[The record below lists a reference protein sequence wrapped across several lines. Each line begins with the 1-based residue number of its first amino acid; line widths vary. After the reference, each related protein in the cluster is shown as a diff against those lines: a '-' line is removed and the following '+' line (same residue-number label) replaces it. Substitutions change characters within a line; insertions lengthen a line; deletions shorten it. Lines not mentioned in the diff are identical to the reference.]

1 MSEKTPLALWRVLGI
16 LVNYFVGFIYLYPKL
31 GSMITFAVDP
41 SATSMLPVVSFGIYM
56 VMIVISVAL
65 AWPLLKESVDECV
78 KKKKFW
84 ENIALLVVA
93 GYLISLAA
101 SSIVMIITGAV
112 DSNNEQ
118 LIQEQMRSFP
128 VLMIFTAVIYAPIVE
143 EIVFRGAIYRTL
155 EPKFGFW
162 ISGLIAGLSFGMI
175 HVIDSLLTGNFADV
189 LYLLQY
195 GGIGIL
201 FCYAY
206 RVNRSIYSSM
216 VLHFINNLVA
226 TLVTL
231 ALF

>member
-1 MSEKTPLALWRVLGI
+1 MSEKTPLACWRVMGI
-16 LVNYFVGFIYLYPKL
+16 LANYFIGFMYLYPKL
-31 GSMITFAVDP
+31 GQLITLAINP
-41 SATSMLPVVSFGIYM
+41 LATSMDPMVSWCIYLG
-56 VMIVISVAL
+56 MIVISVFL
-65 AWPLLKESVDECV
+65 AWPLLKESVEQSV
-78 KKKKFW
+78 KKRKFW
-84 ENIALLVVA
+84 ENIVLLVVA
-93 GYLISLAA
+93 VYLISLAA

-118 LIQEQMRSFP
+118 IIQEQMRLYPS
-128 VLMIFTAVIYAPIVE
+128 LMIFTAVVYAPIVE

-155 EPKFGFW
+155 EPKVGFW

-175 HVIDSLLTGNFADV
+175 HVFESLLMGNYADV

-201 FCYAY
+201 FCFAY

-226 TLVTL
+226 TLITF
-231 ALF
+231 ALL